1 MARENVIGI
10 KAKKSFNPSILKQ
23 SRCATGNNTTP
34 VIVNW
39 QSAIH
44 ATKTTGV

>member
-1 MARENVIGI
+1 MAKENLIGI
-10 KAKKSFNPSILKQ
+10 KTKKSFNPSSLKQ
-23 SRCATGNNTTP
+23 YRCATGNNTAV

-39 QSAIH
+39 QSMIL